1 MIITIDGPAGAGKS
15 TTAKGLAQRLG
26 FEFLDTGSMYRAVA
40 WAALSRGL
48 KLQDEVGVGAVA
60 TGMMLEWRGTQ
71 LFCND
76 TDVTAAIRQ
85 PEVSAGAS
93 VVAANPEVRK
103 AMVRLQREAA
113 MGRNIVTEGRDQGSV
128 VFPDAECKF
137 YLTADPTKRAERR
150 LRELEER
157 GHPSTLDRVLA
168 EIYDRD
174 HRDKTR
180 AISPLVKATDAI
192 EVDTSGYSQDEVVD
206 RLEEIAREV
215 LKVR

>member
-48 KLQDEVGVGAVA
+48 SLQDEAGVGDVA
-60 TGMMLEWRGTQ
+60 LQMSLEWRGHQ
-71 LFCND
+71 LFCD
-76 TDVTAAIRQ
+76 DQDVTAAIRQ
-85 PEVSAGAS
+85 PDVSAGAS
-93 VVAANPEVRK
+93 VVAANPAVRH
-103 AMVRLQREAA
+103 AMVRLQRAA
-113 MGRNIVTEGRDQGSV
+113 AAGRNIVTEGRDQGSV

-137 YLTADPTKRAERR
+137 FLTADPHKRAERR
-150 LRELEER
+150 LLELEER

-180 AISPLVKATDAI
+180 SISPLVKADNAI
-192 EVDTSGYSQDEVVD
+192 EVDTSGHSQTEVINQ
-206 RLEEIAREV
+206 LEAIARET
-215 LKVR
+215 LRLG